1 MKIQR
6 EVLKMQKFKFLVNN
20 EWVDALSGKT
30 YEVLD
35 PSKNEPIAEVALADE
50 KDVDRA
56 VKAAR
61 EAFDRGTWSELNGD
75 ERAEYMLKV
84 ADLMRKRTKE
94 LARWETLATGK
105 PISESEDV
113 DMPYSIRA
121 MEYFANQAREIKGE
135 VIPDLEGSTFDY
147 VTYEPYG
154 VVGSIV
160 PWNFPLHLAT
170 RTLCPAIATGNTVIL
185 KPSSFTPITAILL
198 GEMVLEAGFPPGVVN
213 IISGPGDTAGNAIL
227 SHPDIDMISFT
238 GSLEIG
244 RKVLENSGKPRI
256 KKVLLELGGKGPF
269 LAEPDCDIDGA
280 VNSVI
285 KGFCL
290 NQGEVCCAST
300 RLFLHEEIY
309 DEFMEKLAAR
319 TKSLKL
325 GDTMDPSTQMG
336 AIINKSQLEKIDR
349 YVKGAIRDGAK
360 LVCGGEKFNEPP
372 FDKGNYYIPTVLE
385 NVTNDMTCAREEIFG
400 PVLVVMK
407 YRELEEAI
415 KLANDSNY
423 GLGATI
429 WSENPRTL
437 YWAAKELDAG
447 TVWMNTNVM
456 SKIEAPY
463 GGNKNSGLGREDG
476 TIGLKEYLKVKNNIL
491 FVGKEYDN
499 FYDFK

>member
-1 MKIQR
+1 
-6 EVLKMQKFKFLVNN
+6 MQKFKFLINN
-20 EWVDALSGKT
+20 ELVDAADGKT

-56 VKAAR
+56 VKSAR
-61 EAFDRGTWSELNGD
+61 EAFDRGIWSGLDGD
-75 ERAEYMLKV
+75 ERAECMLKA
-84 ADLMRKRTKE
+84 ADLMRNRAKE
-94 LARWETLATGK
+94 LAKWETLQCGK

-113 DMPYSIRA
+113 DIPYSIRA
-121 MEYFANQAREIKGE
+121 MEYFANKAREIKGE
-135 VIPDLEGSTFDY
+135 VIPIPGGYAFDY

-160 PWNFPLHLAT
+160 PWNFPLHLGT
-170 RTLCPAIATGNTVIL
+170 RTLCPAIATGNTVVL

-198 GEMVLEAGFPPGVVN
+198 GEIVIEAGFPSGVVN
-213 IISGPGDTAGNAIL
+213 IISGPGDTAGNAML
-227 SHPDIDMISFT
+227 SHPDITMISFT
-238 GSLEIG
+238 GSLEVG
-244 RKVLENSGKPRI
+244 QKVLQASTKPRI
-256 KKVLLELGGKGPF
+256 KKVILELGGKGPF
-269 LAEPDCDIDGA
+269 IAESDCDIDGA
-280 VNSVI
+280 VNSLI
-285 KGFCL
+285 QGFCL

-300 RLFLHEEIY
+300 RLFLHAQIY
-309 DEFMEKLAAR
+309 EEFMEKLVTR
-319 TKSLKL
+319 VKSLKM

-336 AIINKSQLEKIDR
+336 AIISRSQLEKIDS
-349 YVKGAIRDGAK
+349 YVKEAIRDGAK
-360 LVCGGEKFNEPP
+360 LVWGGEKFNIPP
-372 FDKGNYYIPTVLE
+372 FDKGNYYKPTIIE
-385 NVTNDMTCAREEIFG
+385 NVTNDMRCAQEEIFG

-415 KLANDSNY
+415 KLANDTIY

-437 YWAAKELDAG
+437 YWAAKKLDAG

-499 FYDFK
+499 FYGFK

>member
-1 MKIQR
+1 
-6 EVLKMQKFKFLVNN
+6 MQKFKFLINN
-20 EWVDALSGKT
+20 EWVDAADGRT
-30 YEVLD
+30 YQVLD
-35 PSKNEPIAEVALADE
+35 PSKNEPIAEVALAEE
-50 KDVDRA
+50 KDIDRA

-61 EAFDRGTWSELNGD
+61 EAFDRGIWSGLDGD

-94 LARWETLATGK
+94 LAKWETLECGK

-113 DMPYSIRA
+113 DIPYSIRA

-135 VIPDLEGSTFDY
+135 VIPIPGGYAFDY

-160 PWNFPLHLAT
+160 PWNFPLHLGT
-170 RTLCPAIATGNTVIL
+170 RTLCPAIATGNTVVF
-185 KPSSFTPITAILL
+185 KPSSFPPITAILL
-198 GEMVLEAGFPPGVVN
+198 GEIILEAGLPSGVVN
-213 IISGPGDTAGNAIL
+213 IVSGPGDTAGNAIL

-238 GSLEIG
+238 GSLEVG
-244 RKVLENSGKPRI
+244 RKVLEASAKPRI
-256 KKVLLELGGKGPF
+256 KKVILELGGKGPF
-269 LAEPDCDIDGA
+269 IAEPDCDIDGA
-280 VNSVI
+280 VNSLIV
-285 KGFCL
+285 GFCL

-300 RLFLHEEIY
+300 RLFIHEKIY
-309 DEFMEKLAAR
+309 EEFMEKLVAR
-319 TKSLKL
+319 VKSLKM
-325 GDTMDPSTQMG
+325 GDTMDLSTQMG
-336 AIINKSQLEKIDR
+336 ALISKSQLEKVDS
-349 YVKGAIRDGAK
+349 YVKEAIRDGAK
-360 LVCGGEKFNEPP
+360 LACGGEKFNVTP
-372 FDKGNYYIPTVLE
+372 FDKGNYYKPTILE
-385 NVTNDMTCAREEIFG
+385 NVTNDMRCAREEIFG

-415 KLANDSNY
+415 KLANDTVY
-423 GLGATI
+423 GLAATI

-437 YWAAKELDAG
+437 FWTAKKLDAG
-447 TVWMNTNVM
+447 TIWMNTNVM

-499 FYDFK
+499 FYGFK